1 VTKAGWIPVVV
12 VVFALVTVPGR
23 AEDNCLVSPNE
34 RAPRGSHWKFHD
46 DPIKQRKCWYL
57 RTKDPAM
64 QGRAG
69 GEKPKTPATSKLL
82 SRSASR
88 TAVDQ
93 AVPEARSPRPVEA
106 APAALGGTLT
116 QAKTQDNDPVGHREE
131 ANPKIWPDPP
141 TPADTGSVLWPNPP
155 LPRPALTYGDSTE
168 STPKEKANEKQEVL
182 ATADPDDV
190 TGNGHAVKPSE
201 KKVARAFPV
210 VVFSIM
216 VSLLVI
222 AGMLLSDVVRKNS
235 ARRRMLHP
243 APQGPIFD
251 VENLDDSVTEALRKL
266 SRVQSGQ
273 RKAASA

>member
-1 VTKAGWIPVVV
+1 MTKAGWIPVVV
-12 VVFALVTVPGR
+12 VVFGLVTPSR

-34 RAPRGSHWKFHD
+34 PAPQGSHWKFHD

-57 RTKDPAM
+57 RTKDLAM

-82 SRSASR
+82 SRSASQ

-106 APAALGGTLT
+106 SPAALGGART
-116 QAKTQDNDPVGHREE
+116 QAETQDNDPVGHREE
-131 ANPKIWPDPP
+131 ANPDMADPL
-141 TPADTGSVLWPNPP
+141 TPADTGSALWPNPP
-155 LPRPALTYGDSTE
+155 LPGPALTYGDSTE

-182 ATADPDDV
+182 ATAAPDDV
-190 TGNGHAVKPSE
+190 TGNGHAVQSTE
-201 KKVARAFPV
+201 KTVARAFPV
-210 VVFSIM
+210 VVFLII

-222 AGMLLSDVVRKNS
+222 AGMLLSDVVRKNL

-251 VENLDDSVTEALRKL
+251 VENLDDAVTEALRKL

-273 RKAASA
+273 RKVASA

>member
-1 VTKAGWIPVVV
+1 MTKAGWIPVVV
-12 VVFALVTVPGR
+12 VVFGLVTVPSR

-34 RAPRGSHWKFHD
+34 RAPQGSHWKFHD

-82 SRSASR
+82 SRSASQ

-155 LPRPALTYGDSTE
+155 LPRPALTYGRS
-168 STPKEKANEKQEVL
+168 AC
-182 ATADPDDV
+182 
-190 TGNGHAVKPSE
+190 NGRP
-201 KKVARAFPV
+201 
-210 VVFSIM
+210 
-216 VSLLVI
+216 
-222 AGMLLSDVVRKNS
+222 
-235 ARRRMLHP
+235 RRR
-243 APQGPIFD
+243 QGKWSRSKA
-251 VENLDDSVTEALRKL
+251 EREEGCACL
-266 SRVQSGQ
+266 SRCSVFDNGKRIGYCWNVVERRREKEFGSTTYATP
-273 RKAASA
+273 RSAEADFRR